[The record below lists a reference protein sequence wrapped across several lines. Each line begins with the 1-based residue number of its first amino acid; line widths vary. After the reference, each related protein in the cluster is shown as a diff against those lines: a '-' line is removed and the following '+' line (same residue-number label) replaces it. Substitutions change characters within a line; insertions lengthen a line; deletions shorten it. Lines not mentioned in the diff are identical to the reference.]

1 MRRSR
6 LPPHIV
12 NHEWVACALEICSH
26 LAAHRTQADE
36 AYLHVRLRIVAKPGW
51 LRLSLLLLVE
61 NGLRYASR
69 SYGRR
74 PSRIKGQVRDQF
86 ADFVL
91 CHAVGQRTA
100 DMHAE
105 LFRTVQ
111 SRQRR
116 DGDKAAIALGQSR
129 TFPDVA
135 KDLKYGITCRPNK
148 LIESMIRPCAR
159 LPICMKQSTWF
170 TPASWYFFRTLMMVS
185 GVPIANA
192 PESTN
197 SLKVLPTRSC

>member
-12 NHEWVACALEICSH
+12 NHECVACALEICSH
-26 LAAHRTQADE
+26 LAAHRTEADE
-36 AYLHVRLRIVAKPGW
+36 AYLHVPLRIVAKPGR

-74 PSRIKGQVRDQF
+74 PSRVEGQVRDKF

-135 KDLKYGITCRPNK
+135 KQNFLGEVDKLRYYRAKSFPGIRRR
-148 LIESMIRPCAR
+148 LSGHGVSSLSIRVETFPWLYLRYTAFVR
-159 LPICMKQSTWF
+159 QFLVGE
-170 TPASWYFFRTLMMVS
+170 LD
-185 GVPIANA
+185 
-192 PESTN
+192 
-197 SLKVLPTRSC
+197 